1 MFGFCSLAE
10 VPISTLPIVIF
21 ILNGD
26 MFVTSLNINKAAD
39 FFSSVNLN
47 IEATLSLNKMLGAE
61 LIVNNVSNSDL
72 SINSTTEIIV
82 SR

>member
-10 VPISTLPIVIF
+10 LPISTLPIVIF

-39 FFSSVNLN
+39 FFTSVNLN
-47 IEATLSLNKMLGAE
+47 IESTLSLNKILGAE

-72 SINSTTEIIV
+72 SINSITEIIV

>member
-10 VPISTLPIVIF
+10 VPISTLPVVIF

-26 MFVTSLNINKAAD
+26 IFITSLNINKEAD

-47 IEATLSLNKMLGAE
+47 VDATLLLNKILGAE

-72 SINSTTEIIV
+72 SINPITEIIV

>member
-47 IEATLSLNKMLGAE
+47 VEATLSLNKMLGAE

>member
-10 VPISTLPIVIF
+10 VPISTLPVVIF

-39 FFSSVNLN
+39 FFTSVNLN
-47 IEATLSLNKMLGAE
+47 VDATLLLNKILGAE

-72 SINSTTEIIV
+72 SINPITEIIV